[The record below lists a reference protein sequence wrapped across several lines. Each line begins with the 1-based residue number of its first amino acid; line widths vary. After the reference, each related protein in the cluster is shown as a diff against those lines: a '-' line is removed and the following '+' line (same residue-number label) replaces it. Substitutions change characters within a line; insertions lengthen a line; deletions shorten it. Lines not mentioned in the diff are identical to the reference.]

1 MELEDVK
8 GLLNQQA
15 IQFKNFQTQD
25 LSKLLFERSAGILQR
40 LIKSIQFEIIT
51 CLLFM
56 LVAAA
61 LPLISPV
68 LFIKIVS
75 AVSLIYCLC
84 FGFNLLKLQRQI
96 NTHDQI
102 MLPTQRAIAALAH
115 LLERFTRIYF
125 LRCIVSVPLLF
136 ILSVSVF
143 VYEHPGFLA
152 HPAGLWDSAAF
163 RLFCLGFGL
172 LSLFAWFF
180 AKWYIQQRYG
190 RYLAELQQHLQEL
203 LVD

>member
-8 GLLNQQA
+8 GLLNQQV
-15 IQFKNFQTQD
+15 IQFTNFRTQD
-25 LSKLLFERSAGILQR
+25 FSKLLFEKSAGILQR

-61 LPLISPV
+61 LPLIFPV

-75 AVSLIYCLC
+75 ALCLVYCLY
-84 FGFNLLKLQRQI
+84 FGFNLLKFRRQI
-96 NTHDQI
+96 NSQHQI
-102 MLPTQRAIAALAH
+102 MLPTQLAIAALVQI
-115 LLERFTRIYF
+115 LERFMRIYF
-125 LRCIVSVPLLF
+125 LRCIVTSPLLF

-152 HPAGLWDSAAF
+152 HPAALRDSAAF

-190 RYLAELQQHLQEL
+190 RYLAELQQHLKEL
-203 LVD
+203 QAD